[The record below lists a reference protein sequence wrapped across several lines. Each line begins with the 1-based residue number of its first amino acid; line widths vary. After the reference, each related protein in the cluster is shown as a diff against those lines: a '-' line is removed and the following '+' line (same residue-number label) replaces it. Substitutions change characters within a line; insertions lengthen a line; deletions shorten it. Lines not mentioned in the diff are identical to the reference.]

1 MTRARDT
8 GRAPGER
15 QQRVTDQRRFQSQ
28 IGGFR
33 IIRRFEQ
40 LVAVQREAKG
50 SLRRAPRLVVVDP
63 FARFADLHGLL
74 EAVER
79 QLGQGAFIA
88 DGNRVVVEV
97 FHDWRQRGGDPT
109 DHGGALGGF
118 SGKLAE
124 VLSRLPA
131 SPVLH
136 QIGENRV
143 EPEGVAPLYGRARS
157 VLLEPRGRAALL
169 QLNLAQSL
177 GVHPHLVS
185 LRPEAR
191 SQSRASLL
199 HQVHRLVAPRHRGR
213 QLARAHQPFARS
225 QQRRAPVALQQVANR
240 LTPNQRRR
248 GEPVERFQRDA
259 PDANHAFPRLGGI
272 ENVARPSRAPA
283 LEQSLQS
290 SGPGVDVERA
300 RVAAAADPATRAEE
314 LQRLLHLRRGLQ
326 RLRQRP
332 SNRRRRR
339 V

>member
-1 MTRARDT
+1 MHGGGVRRRERLEARDQRVAARAGDLQRAQHLRHPLDEEPRRDVRRELRKLRRDGAGTSSHEGKHPGYEMTRARDT

-97 FHDWRQRGGDPT
+97 FHDGRQRGGDPT

-157 VLLEPRGRAALL
+157 VLLESRGRAALL

-185 LRPEAR
+185 LRPEAG
-191 SQSRASLL
+191 SQS
-199 HQVHRLVAPRHRGR
+199 
-213 QLARAHQPFARS
+213 
-225 QQRRAPVALQQVANR
+225 
-240 LTPNQRRR
+240 
-248 GEPVERFQRDA
+248 
-259 PDANHAFPRLGGI
+259 
-272 ENVARPSRAPA
+272 
-283 LEQSLQS
+283 
-290 SGPGVDVERA
+290 
-300 RVAAAADPATRAEE
+300 
-314 LQRLLHLRRGLQ
+314 
-326 RLRQRP
+326 
-332 SNRRRRR
+332 
-339 V
+339 